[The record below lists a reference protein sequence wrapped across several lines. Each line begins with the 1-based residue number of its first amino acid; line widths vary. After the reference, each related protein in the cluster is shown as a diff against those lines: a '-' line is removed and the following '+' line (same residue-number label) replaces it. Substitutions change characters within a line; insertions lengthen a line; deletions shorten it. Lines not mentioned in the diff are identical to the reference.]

1 MKLNLTPNGVDL
13 LLRSMS
19 EDVSIVFEKIA
30 LGNGADASDNENN
43 MATEMSNTVKELQ
56 ITGIDRKDGEEF
68 VTLIATLNNSD
79 IEDRFSATETGIYV
93 KDPADESKSILFAY
107 AYAPEYEAPIIPA
120 VTDYLFETIEN
131 IRVYV
136 GTADNITAIIAGG
149 VATASKE
156 ELQKHT
162 TDTKNPHK
170 VTASQ
175 VGLGNVPNVTTNNQK
190 PTVSLLD
197 GKYNGTY
204 TDGFVVEDAKNGEGV
219 NLVPKEGDTLQV
231 IVKKLAS
238 LAKEMV
244 THLNNTSNPHNVSS
258 AETGAPSTQHTHSA
272 TQITSGIL
280 SVARGGTGTDSL
292 KLLAEALREFLPLP
306 IFGTYVG
313 DGTKNRLI
321 KLPFAPKAVLVVDC
335 AGRMGDISGGITIT
349 SGMIFGGLA
358 FPGHDVH
365 EISSA
370 EGDVPTNY
378 DDYDR
383 LITVTDE
390 GFVLMGEIS
399 TYEKDSRT
407 NSKGLEYR
415 YIAWP

>member
-1 MKLNLTPNGVDL
+1 MKVNLTSHGVDL
-13 LLRSMS
+13 MLRCLAGTA
-19 EDVSIVFEKIA
+19 SIVFSKVVF
-30 LGNGADASDNENN
+30 GNGNDAGDNV
-43 MATEMSNTVKELQ
+43 TELSNPLKELK
-56 ITGIDRKDGEEF
+56 ITGIDRKEGEEF
-68 VTLIATLNNSD
+68 VTLIATLDNSD

-93 KDPADESKSILFAY
+93 KDPDDESKTLLFAY
-107 AYAPEYEAPIIPA
+107 AYAPEYEAPVIPA
-120 VTDYLFETIEN
+120 VTDYLFETIER

-136 GTADNITAIIAGG
+136 GTTENITAIIAGG

-156 ELQKHT
+156 DLERHT
-162 TDTKNPHK
+162 SDKKNPHK

-197 GKYNGTY
+197 GKYNGTC
-204 TDGFVVEDAKNGEGV
+204 TDGFVVEDSKNGDGV

-258 AETGAPSTQHTHSA
+258 AETGAPSTKHTHSA

-280 SVARGGTGTDSL
+280 SVARGGTGTNNL

-321 KLPFAPKAVLVVDC
+321 SLPFTPRAVLVVDE
-335 AGRMGDISGGITIT
+335 AGRMGCGNYYSPNHLIGGAC
-349 SGMIFGGLA
+349 FGGLA
-358 FPGHDVH
+358 LPGYDVFDLT
-365 EISSA
+365 SMQS
-370 EGDVPTNY
+370 EGVNNTFTGR
-378 DDYDR
+378 DR
-383 LITVTDE
+383 LITITDN

-399 TYEKDSRT
+399 IYESGSLT
-407 NSKGLEYR
+407 NANGLEYR